1 LGKNI
6 VFLNEAEAAKVAAV
20 NDKQVDRPWDL
31 WKGRALSSAQQK

>member
-6 VFLNEAEAAKVAAV
+6 VFLNEVEAAKVAAV

-31 WKGRALSSAQQK
+31 WKSQALSGAH